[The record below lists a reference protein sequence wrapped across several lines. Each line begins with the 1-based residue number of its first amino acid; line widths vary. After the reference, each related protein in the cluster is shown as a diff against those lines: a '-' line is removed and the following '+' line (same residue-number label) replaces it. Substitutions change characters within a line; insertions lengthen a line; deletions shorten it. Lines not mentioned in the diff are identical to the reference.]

1 MALMLD
7 EELDENV
14 TTIKVIGVGGG
25 GGNAVNRMVSDGLQG
40 VEFIAMNTDQ
50 QALAKN
56 HASVKVQLGS
66 KLTKGRGA
74 GADPEIGQRA
84 AEESKDEIANALK
97 GSPMV
102 FITAGMGGGT
112 GTGAAPVVA
121 EVAHDL
127 GILTVGIVTKPFS
140 FEGKRKMGL
149 AEQGIANLLM
159 HVDSLIVIPNE
170 RLKMISQEKITLMN
184 AFQAA
189 DNVLRQGVESI
200 SALIN
205 VPAFINLDFADV
217 RSIMKDAGYAHM
229 GVGSAKGAGKA
240 ENAAKAAI
248 SSPLLETSIA
258 GAHGVIINITS
269 SPDIGLEDVETA
281 AGLITQ
287 SAHPDANIIWGTAFD
302 ENLSDEM
309 RVTVVATGFDNKS
322 ASDLRNSINNAMGGA
337 QSVPSAVFSS
347 DTGAAAAPASN
358 AAPAAAPA
366 EKKAVEEESS
376 DNRYYDE
383 LLAILNKRK

>member
-97 GSPMV
+97 GSQMV

-159 HVDSLIVIPNE
+159 HIDSLIVIPNE

>member
-1 MALMLD
+1 
-7 EELDENV
+7 
-14 TTIKVIGVGGG
+14 
-25 GGNAVNRMVSDGLQG
+25 
-40 VEFIAMNTDQ
+40 
-50 QALAKN
+50 
-56 HASVKVQLGS
+56 
-66 KLTKGRGA
+66 
-74 GADPEIGQRA
+74 
-84 AEESKDEIANALK
+84 
-97 GSPMV
+97 
-102 FITAGMGGGT
+102 
-112 GTGAAPVVA
+112 
-121 EVAHDL
+121 
-127 GILTVGIVTKPFS
+127 
-140 FEGKRKMGL
+140 MGL

-159 HVDSLIVIPNE
+159 HVDSLIVIPSNE

-205 VPAFINLDFADV
+205 VPAFINPTDFADV

-248 SSPLLETSIA
+248 SSPLLEITYRYTALSSTSLPA
-258 GAHGVIINITS
+258 RTS
-269 SPDIGLEDVETA
+269 VWRTWRLPP
-281 AGLITQ
+281 GLITQ

-347 DTGAAAAPASN
+347 DTGAAAAPAGN
-358 AAPAAAPA
+358 TAPAAAPA
-366 EKKAVEEESS
+366 EEGQWRRKQ
-376 DNRYYDE
+376 RQP
-383 LLAILNKRK
+383 LLR

>member
-97 GSPMV
+97 GSQMG

-347 DTGAAAAPASN
+347 DTGASAAPASN

>member
-347 DTGAAAAPASN
+347 DTGAAAAPAGN
-358 AAPAAAPA
+358 TAPAAAPA